1 MTIRIRTLVVDDE
14 PVARARVLSLL
25 RDEADIE
32 VVGECSTAPQAL
44 SVIEATAP
52 DLVFLDVQ
60 MPQMDGFALA
70 RTLGHDMPA
79 VVFVTAYDEYALQAF
94 EIHALDYLLKPFS
107 AERFKSALTHVRQ
120 HIAKRQATAVGRQL
134 MALLPD
140 LQRPSPD
147 GANRSP
153 GGGSRDGGEH
163 REHSERRD
171 RLVIK
176 SSGRIYF
183 VRIQDIDWCE
193 AAGNYVRLHIGQ
205 QTHLVR
211 GTMAHLES
219 QLDAAQFVR
228 IHRSTIVNVDRIH
241 ELRSSFNGEYI
252 ITLNDKTRLTLS
264 RGYREGLQARLGKSL

>member
-1 MTIRIRTLVVDDE
+1 MTGKIRTLIVDDE

-32 VVGECSTAPQAL
+32 VVGECSNGPQAV

-60 MPQMDGFALA
+60 MPEMDGFALA
-70 RTLGHDMPA
+70 RTLGREMPA

-120 HIAKRQATAVGRQL
+120 HIAKRQATAMGRQL
-134 MALLPD
+134 ATLLPEI
-140 LQRPSPD
+140 QRPAPD
-147 GANRSP
+147 QER
-153 GGGSRDGGEH
+153 R
-163 REHSERRD
+163 ERRD

-205 QTHLVR
+205 QKHLVR
-211 GTMAHLES
+211 GTMSHLES
-219 QLDAAQFVR
+219 QLDPAQFVR
-228 IHRSTIVNVDRIH
+228 IHRSAIVNVERIH
-241 ELRSSFNGEYI
+241 ELRSSFNGEYL

-264 RGYREGLQARLGKSL
+264 RGYRDGLQARLGKTL

>member
-1 MTIRIRTLVVDDE
+1 MTSKIRTLIVDDE

-32 VVGECSTAPQAL
+32 VVGECSTGPQAV
-44 SVIEATAP
+44 SVIEATSP

-70 RTLGHDMPA
+70 RSLGQDMPA

-107 AERFKSALTHVRQ
+107 AERFKSALTHARQ
-120 HIAKRQATAVGRQL
+120 HIAKKQTAAASDRQL
-134 MALLPD
+134 PTRLPD
-140 LQRPSPD
+140 MHGAELGEQR
-147 GANRSP
+147 R
-153 GGGSRDGGEH
+153 
-163 REHSERRD
+163 ERRD

-193 AAGNYVRLHIGQ
+193 ASGNYVRLHIGE

-211 GTMAHLES
+211 GTMSHLES
-219 QLDAAQFVR
+219 QLDPAQFVR
-228 IHRSTIVNVDRIH
+228 IHRSAIVNVERIQ
-241 ELRSSFNGEYI
+241 ELRSSFNGEYL
-252 ITLNDKTRLTLS
+252 ITLSDKTRLTLS
-264 RGYREGLQARLGKSL
+264 RGYRDGLQARLGKTL

>member
-1 MTIRIRTLVVDDE
+1 VDDE

-32 VVGECSTAPQAL
+32 VVGECSTGPQAV
-44 SVIEATAP
+44 SVIEATSP

-70 RTLGHDMPA
+70 RSLGHDMPA

-120 HIAKRQATAVGRQL
+120 HIARRQTAAAADRQL
-134 MALLPD
+134 PTRLPD
-140 LQRPSPD
+140 PQ
-147 GANRSP
+147 GAELVEPR
-153 GGGSRDGGEH
+153 R
-163 REHSERRD
+163 ERRD

-183 VRIQDIDWCE
+183 VRIHDIDWCE

-211 GTMAHLES
+211 GTMGHLES
-219 QLDAAQFVR
+219 QLDPAQFVR
-228 IHRSTIVNVDRIH
+228 IHRSAIVNVERIQ
-241 ELRSSFNGEYI
+241 ELRSSFNGEYL
-252 ITLNDKTRLTLS
+252 ITLTDKTRLTLS
-264 RGYREGLQARLGKSL
+264 RGYRDGLQARLGKTL

>member
-1 MTIRIRTLVVDDE
+1 MTSKIRTLVVDDE

-25 RDEADIE
+25 RNETDIE
-32 VVGECSTAPQAL
+32 VVGECSNGPQAV

-60 MPQMDGFALA
+60 MPEMDGFALA
-70 RTLGHDMPA
+70 RTLGRDMPA

-120 HIAKRQATAVGRQL
+120 HIAKRQAAAGGRQL
-134 MALLPD
+134 ATLLPPM
-140 LQRPSPD
+140 QQPAPD
-147 GANRSP
+147 QER
-153 GGGSRDGGEH
+153 R
-163 REHSERRD
+163 ERRD

-193 AAGNYVRLHIGQ
+193 ASGNYVRLHIGQ
-205 QTHLVR
+205 QTHMVR
-211 GTMAHLES
+211 GTMSHLES

-228 IHRSTIVNVDRIH
+228 IHRSAIVNVERIQ
-241 ELRSSFNGEYI
+241 ELRSSFNGEYL

-264 RGYREGLQARLGKSL
+264 RGYRDGLQARLGKPL

>member
-1 MTIRIRTLVVDDE
+1 MTDKIRTLVVDDE

-25 RDEADIE
+25 RDESDIE
-32 VVGECSTAPQAL
+32 VVGECSTGPQAV
-44 SVIEATAP
+44 SVIEATSP

-79 VVFVTAYDEYALQAF
+79 VVFVTAYDEYALAAF

-107 AERFKSALTHVRQ
+107 AERFRSALTHARQ
-120 HIAKRQATAVGRQL
+120 HLAKRQVGAGGRQL
-134 MALLPD
+134 ASRLPD
-140 LQRPSPD
+140 APVAETAR
-147 GANRSP
+147 A
-153 GGGSRDGGEH
+153 
-163 REHSERRD
+163 REQGRRD

-193 AAGNYVRLHIGQ
+193 ASGNYVRLHIGQ

-211 GTMAHLES
+211 GTMSHLES
-219 QLDAAQFVR
+219 QLDPAQFVR
-228 IHRSTIVNVDRIH
+228 IHRSAIVNVERIQ
-241 ELRSSFNGEYI
+241 ELRSSFNGEYLV
-252 ITLNDKTRLTLS
+252 TLTDKTRLTLS
-264 RGYREGLQARLGKSL
+264 RGYREGLQARLGKTL